1 MLRSKQLICSFLQDE
16 AETAESSGTTPE
28 SSTEAL
34 QVKGKEK
41 EASASKIEVSVILK
55 IKINA

>member
-1 MLRSKQLICSFLQDE
+1 LFFLQDE
-16 AETAESSGTTPE
+16 EETAESSGATPE

-55 IKINA
+55 MKINA